1 MSLKTRKIEVHAF
14 AEGFR
19 AATRVAEETLPDP
32 GPGQVLVRNLYAG
45 VNGFFDTCAARN
57 ELPSVPLAPPFDAGV
72 EAVGHVLAVG
82 PGVSGLGP
90 GDAVST
96 WRFGTGYRE
105 HQLADVRDVWKVREA
120 SPAVVAIRPT
130 GISALV
136 GLEQAGGLSS
146 GEVVA
151 VSGAAG
157 GLGHFAVQVAKR
169 AGNHVI
175 GICGG
180 PEKAGIARRLG
191 CDRVIDYRREDVR
204 ETLAREY
211 PRGVDLAFDSAGG
224 AVLDAFVDALAPR
237 GRLVMT
243 GWSSELGQGGR
254 RLDHAGVLAKLYW
267 KAASIRGFQNPLYH
281 EFKDDATRRLLD
293 WHERG
298 ELTVL
303 VDPTPFQGLERVA
316 DAVEHLL
323 SGRSRGKVVVR
334 LPGSARAD

>member
-1 MSLKTRKIEVHAF
+1 MSLKTRKIEVQAF
-14 AEGFR
+14 AETFR
-19 AATRVAEETLPDP
+19 GAARIVEETLPDP

-45 VNGFFDTCAARN
+45 VNGFFDTCAVRN
-57 ELPSVPLAPPFDAGV
+57 ELPNVPLAPPFDAGV
-72 EAVGHVLAVG
+72 EAVGHVVAVG
-82 PGVSGLGP
+82 PGVTGLSA

-105 HQLADVRDVWKVREA
+105 HQLADVGDVWKVREA

-136 GLEQAGGLSS
+136 GLEQAGGLTS

-151 VSGAAG
+151 VSAAAG
-157 GLGHFAVQVAKR
+157 GLGHFAAQIAKR

-180 PEKAGIARRLG
+180 AEKAALARRLG
-191 CDRVIDYRREDVR
+191 CDRVIDYHHEDVG
-204 ETLAREY
+204 EALSREY
-211 PRGVDLAFDSAGG
+211 PRGVQLAFDSAGG
-224 AVLDAFVDALAPR
+224 AVLEAFVDNLAPR
-237 GRLVMT
+237 GRLVMS
-243 GWSSELGQGGR
+243 GWSSELGRGGKR
-254 RLDHAGVLAKLYW
+254 SDHAGVLAKLYW
-267 KAASIRGFQNPLYH
+267 KSASVRGFQNPLYP
-281 EFKDDATRRLLD
+281 EFRDEATRRLLD

-303 VDPTPFQGLERVA
+303 VDPTAFEGLDRVA

-334 LPGSARAD
+334 L

>member
-1 MSLKTRKIEVHAF
+1 MSVKTRKIEVHAF
-14 AEGFR
+14 GQSFR
-19 AATRVAEETLPDP
+19 AATRIMEETLPDP
-32 GPGQVLVRNLYAG
+32 GAGQVLVRNLYAG
-45 VNGFFDTCAARN
+45 VNGFFDTCGARN
-57 ELPSVPLAPPFDAGV
+57 ELPSLTLAPPFDTGV

-82 PGVSGLGP
+82 PGVGGLAA

-136 GLEQAGGLSS
+136 GLERAGALGS

-151 VSGAAG
+151 VSAAAG
-157 GLGHFAVQVAKR
+157 GLGQFAVQVAKR

-180 PEKAGIARRLG
+180 PEKADIARRLG
-191 CDRVIDYRREDVR
+191 CERVVDYRSEDVR
-204 ETLAREY
+204 DALAREY
-211 PRGVDLAFDSAGG
+211 PRGVDLAFDSTGG
-224 AVLDAFVDALAPR
+224 PVLDALVDALAPR
-237 GRLVMT
+237 GRLVMS

-254 RLDHAGVLAKLYW
+254 RLDHAGVLSKLYW
-267 KAASIRGFQNPLYH
+267 KSASIRGFQNPLYP
-281 EFKDDATRRLLD
+281 EYRDDATRRLLD
-293 WHERG
+293 WHDRG
-298 ELTVL
+298 ELIVL
-303 VDPTPFQGLERVA
+303 VDPTPFEGLERIA

-323 SGRSRGKVVVR
+323 SGRSQGKVVVR
-334 LPGSARAD
+334 L